1 MNINEL
7 GKIELAKDFA
17 QQMHMGQSRKVS
29 KQPYVLHPYRVF
41 QAAVAGGYSKDIQLT
56 ALLHD
61 TYEDASNKTYTEDK
75 IKSLFGNKIWLFV
88 KLLSH
93 DKATDYN
100 NYLLQL
106 SKRSNI
112 ALTVKL
118 LDMYENLKDNP
129 SPKQKMKYFNGLV
142 YLLNNNVKI
151 DNKLESQ
158 IRKLTK

>member
-1 MNINEL
+1 MINEL
-7 GKIELAKDFA
+7 SMIDKAKDFA
-17 QQMHMGQSRKVS
+17 QQMHVGQSRKVS
-29 KQPYVLHPYRVF
+29 KQPYILHPYRVF
-41 QAAVAGGYSKDIQLT
+41 QAAVASGYSKDIQLT

-61 TYEDASNKTYTEDK
+61 TYEDTKNKSYAEDK

-93 DKATDYN
+93 DKGTDYN
-100 NYLLQL
+100 NYILQL

-118 LDMYENLKDNP
+118 LDMIENLKDNP
-129 SPKQKMKYFNGLV
+129 SPKQKSKYFNGLV

-158 IRKLTK
+158 IRRLSKW

>member
-1 MNINEL
+1 MINEMSIID
-7 GKIELAKDFA
+7 KAKDFA
-17 QQMHMGQSRKVS
+17 QEMHVGQSRKVS
-29 KQPYVLHPYRVF
+29 KQPYIIHPYRVF
-41 QAAVAGGYSKDIQLT
+41 QTAVANGYSKDIQLV

-61 TYEDASNKTYTEDK
+61 TYEDAPNKSYAEEK

-93 DKATDYN
+93 DSGTDYE

-106 SKRSNI
+106 AKRSNI

-118 LDMYENLKDNP
+118 LDMIENLKDNP
-129 SPKQKMKYFNGLV
+129 SPKQKSKYSSSLL

-151 DNKLESQ
+151 DKKLETQ
-158 IRKLTK
+158 IRRLSND